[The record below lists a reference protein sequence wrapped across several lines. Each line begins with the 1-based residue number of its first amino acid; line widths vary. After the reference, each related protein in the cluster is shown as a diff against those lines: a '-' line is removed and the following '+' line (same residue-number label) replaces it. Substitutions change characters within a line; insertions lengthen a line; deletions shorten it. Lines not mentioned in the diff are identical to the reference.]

1 MPSQLGDK
9 CFPARRG
16 AVDAVCMS
24 SEFNVNICLRALVKA
39 FRLILVVQAKSV
51 YTKSND
57 ISLDE

>member
-1 MPSQLGDK
+1 
-9 CFPARRG
+9 
-16 AVDAVCMS
+16 MS

-51 YTKSND
+51 YSKSND